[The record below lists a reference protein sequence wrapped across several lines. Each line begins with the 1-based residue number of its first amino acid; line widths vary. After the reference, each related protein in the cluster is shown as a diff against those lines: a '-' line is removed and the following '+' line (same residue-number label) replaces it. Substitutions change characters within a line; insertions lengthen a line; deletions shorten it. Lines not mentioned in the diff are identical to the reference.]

1 MLKENIL
8 DSEYLDNES
17 NEIYASIN
25 WWERKRLVFNL
36 ILIGVEI
43 LIISFFWR
51 GAIQFGIGNTIFWSI
66 AYTIAANIFFSIGWG
81 ISVLIDYYNLKFLK
95 NIEKLRMFFFI
106 LGILFSIFLTIA
118 LFKDTLLHFQRIYLW
133 G

>member
-1 MLKENIL
+1 MLNENIL
-8 DSEYLDNES
+8 DSEYHD

-25 WWERKRLVFNL
+25 WWERRRFIFNL

-51 GAIQFGIGNTIFWSI
+51 GAIEFGIGNTIFWSI
-66 AYTIAANIFFSIGWG
+66 AYTIAANLFFSIGWG
-81 ISVLIDYYNLKFLK
+81 ISVLINYYNLKFLK
-95 NIEKLRMFFFI
+95 NIEKLRMLFFI
-106 LGILFSIFLTIA
+106 VGILFSIFLTIA
-118 LFKDTLLHFQRIYLW
+118 IFKETLLHFQRIYLW

>member
-8 DSEYLDNES
+8 DSEYLENET

-25 WWERKRLVFNL
+25 WWERKRLIFNL

-51 GAIQFGIGNTIFWSI
+51 GAIEFGIGNTIFWSI
-66 AYTIAANIFFSIGWG
+66 AYTIVANIFFSIGWG

-95 NIEKLRMFFFI
+95 NIEKLRMLFFI

-118 LFKDTLLHFQRIYLW
+118 LFKDTLLYFQRIAFW
-133 G
+133 

>member
-8 DSEYLDNES
+8 DSEYLES
-17 NEIYASIN
+17 ETNEIYASIN

-36 ILIGVEI
+36 ILVGVEI
-43 LIISFFWR
+43 LIISFFWK
-51 GAIQFGIGNTIFWSI
+51 GVIQFGIGNTLFGSI

-81 ISVLIDYYNLKFLK
+81 ISVMIDYYNLKFLK
-95 NIEKLRMFFFI
+95 NIEKLRMLFFI
-106 LGILFSIFLTIA
+106 VGILFSIFLTIA
-118 LFKDTLLHFQRIYLW
+118 IFKETLLHFQRIYLW

>member
-1 MLKENIL
+1 MIKENIL
-8 DSEYLDNES
+8 DSEYFENKT
-17 NEIYASIN
+17 NEIYVSIN
-25 WWERKRLVFNL
+25 WWERKRFVFNL

-43 LIISFFWR
+43 LMILFFWK
-51 GAIQFGIGNTIFWSI
+51 GAIQFGIGYTIFWSI
-66 AYTIAANIFFSIGWG
+66 AYTIVANIFFSIGWG

-95 NIEKLRMFFFI
+95 NIEKLRMLFFI

-118 LFKDTLLHFQRIYLW
+118 LFKNTLFYFQRLYLW

>member
-25 WWERKRLVFNL
+25 WWERKRLIFNL

-51 GAIQFGIGNTIFWSI
+51 GAIEFGIGNTIFWSI

-95 NIEKLRMFFFI
+95 NIEKLRMLFFI

-118 LFKDTLLHFQRIYLW
+118 LFKDTLLYFQRIAFW
-133 G
+133 